1 MILEERDYQL
11 ILGELDLSIFQ
22 MAKHILAK
30 ESAPGFGSN
39 QVEAS
44 LGHEIVEHGHQVTL
58 TIRGFFSQGE
68 EKSIVSQHTI
78 SNEELN
84 AIKLSLF
91 DVIKM
96 VVNQMFE
103 SLKNSIF
110 ATGLLTKL
118 TGG

>member
-1 MILEERDYQL
+1 MILEERDYQI
-11 ILGELDLSIFQ
+11 ILEELDLSIFQ
-22 MAKHILAK
+22 ISKNVLSM
-30 ESAPGFGSN
+30 ESAPGFETN

-68 EKSIVSQHTI
+68 EKSIVSQHII
-78 SNEELN
+78 SNETLN
-84 AIKLSLF
+84 AIKLRLF